1 MGAGATSLSKEQAE
15 KYKEFDAAKWEAL
28 TKDDAG
34 KVGVDQLLPF
44 APAVTCYTADTS
56 ICSMICRVA
65 AEEHGVPNV
74 VHTNIDIECAMENYE
89 PSFIA
94 IQPKMTVPCM
104 KYGDDVIGDSKDIM
118 YYLSEKHPDAALY
131 PAEQKEAI
139 DTFIDMFYSRFGQI
153 ARFTFGNWIRKSDKI
168 KEFIGRGKNEK
179 SAEKLE
185 KAIAEHPEW
194 AEQLAKKLESK
205 KKFDFCAFMLSA
217 NLEEMDASMK
227 EVLDAMEAAL
237 EKTAYVAGDS
247 YTLADVVATAF
258 LARVHVV
265 KDETMFGPRTAACW
279 NDKYKTRPSFQKAYC
294 LWKWDQSLMFKQIE
308 VFADGGDP
316 ESVKWTGPPSVIPG

>member
-1 MGAGATSLSKEQAE
+1 M
-15 KYKEFDAAKWEAL
+15 
-28 TKDDAG
+28 
-34 KVGVDQLLPF
+34 
-44 APAVTCYTADTS
+44 
-56 ICSMICRVA
+56 
-65 AEEHGVPNV
+65 
-74 VHTNIDIECAMENYE
+74 
-89 PSFIA
+89 
-94 IQPKMTVPCM
+94 
-104 KYGDDVIGDSKDIM
+104 
-118 YYLSEKHPDAALY
+118 SEKHPDADLY
-131 PAEQKEAI
+131 PAERREAI
-139 DTFIDMFYSRFGQI
+139 DAFVDMFYSRFGQI
-153 ARFTFGNWIRKSDKI
+153 ARFTFGHWIRRSDKI
-168 KEFIGRGKNEK
+168 KAFIGRGKNEK

-185 KAIAEHPEW
+185 KLIAEHPEW
-194 AEQLAKKLESK
+194 EHLVAKKLGMK
-205 KKFDFCAFMLSA
+205 KKFNFVNFMLSA
-217 NLEEMDASMK
+217 DLEQMDASLK

-316 ESVKWTGPPSVIPG
+316 ESVKWSGPPSVVPTPRGLER

>member
-1 MGAGATSLSKEQAE
+1 MQ
-15 KYKEFDAAKWEAL
+15 
-28 TKDDAG
+28 
-34 KVGVDQLLPF
+34 
-44 APAVTCYTADTS
+44 
-56 ICSMICRVA
+56 
-65 AEEHGVPNV
+65 
-74 VHTNIDIECAMENYE
+74 
-89 PSFIA
+89 
-94 IQPKMTVPCM
+94 
-104 KYGDDVIGDSKDIM
+104 YGDDVVGDSKEIM
-118 YYLSEKHPDAALY
+118 YYLSEKHPDADLY
-131 PAEQKEAI
+131 PAERREAI
-139 DTFIDMFYSRFGQI
+139 DAFVDMFYSRFGQI
-153 ARFTFGNWIRKSDKI
+153 ARFTFGHWIRRSDKI
-168 KEFIGRGKNEK
+168 KAFIGRGKNEK

-185 KAIAEHPEW
+185 KLIAEHPEW
-194 AEQLAKKLESK
+194 EHLVAKKLGMK
-205 KKFDFCAFMLSA
+205 KKFNFVNFMLSA
-217 NLEEMDASMK
+217 DLEQMDASLK

-316 ESVKWTGPPSVIPG
+316 ESVKWTGPPSVVPTPRGLER